1 MLKSVG
7 DLALISLGK
16 GQHILTRYVTTHQV
30 NMSCLSLYVQIF
42 YTNIHAIGNVKKVL
56 ERKFCLYE

>member
-7 DLALISLGK
+7 DLALISPGK
-16 GQHILTRYVTTHQV
+16 GQHILTRYVTQV
-30 NMSCLSLYVQIF
+30 NMSCLSLCVQIF